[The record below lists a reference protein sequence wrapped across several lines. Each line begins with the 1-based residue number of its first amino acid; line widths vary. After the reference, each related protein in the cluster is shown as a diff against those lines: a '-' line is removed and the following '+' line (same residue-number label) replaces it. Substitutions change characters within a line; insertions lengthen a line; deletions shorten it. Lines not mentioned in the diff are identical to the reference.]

1 MQPFRKKRRY
11 RVKVGLFQHI
21 AAFQRPPAAAPRDD
35 KSLRMAEDQGNPGR
49 PPQGKTICFDCS
61 KREAYTPTAGLKTW
75 RRKLQNSCALPAAG
89 QQDILS

>member
-1 MQPFRKKRRY
+1 
-11 RVKVGLFQHI
+11 
-21 AAFQRPPAAAPRDD
+21 
-35 KSLRMAEDQGNPGR
+35 MAEDQGNPGR

-75 RRKLQNSCALPAAG
+75 RRKLQNSCALPATG